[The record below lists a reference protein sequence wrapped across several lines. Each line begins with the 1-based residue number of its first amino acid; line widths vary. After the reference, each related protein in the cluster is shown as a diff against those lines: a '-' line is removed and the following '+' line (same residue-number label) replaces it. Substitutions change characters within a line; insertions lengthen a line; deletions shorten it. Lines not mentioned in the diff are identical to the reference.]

1 MRQLYLVIT
10 LTAVF
15 LLMACQS
22 VKNTRIDPTSY
33 LNDQAFPDYENIPI
47 ESQQEVFAL
56 DQDAK
61 DFVTATINPIADDI
75 EKMETLAYR
84 IFDRSD
90 LNLLYMASANTTAT
104 ETFHNRAANCLSMS
118 IMTYALAKQAGFG
131 VRFQDVEIPEYWTR
145 REGYSLLNGHINLQM
160 LPRPNMNV
168 TYFQTKGFQVDF
180 APREVKKHFPK
191 KIVSVETVL
200 AMYYNNKGADAL
212 LQKDFTKAYAYF
224 RAATKTDPE
233 FDSTWT
239 NLGFLYRL
247 EGYYQSAEDSY
258 QHAIDLNPENLTA
271 WENLAFLYGYT
282 NRPVAAKDINERL
295 ERKRFNN
302 PYYHINLGDEEFE
315 KENWDIALEHYRR
328 ALSLDKTKHEVYFGL
343 AKTYYE
349 LGAIQRSKRY
359 FALAKRFSNDH
370 QDQERYQ
377 GKLDLLT
384 KVQR

>member
-1 MRQLYLVIT
+1 MRKLYLVIT
-10 LTAVF
+10 LASVF
-15 LLMACQS
+15 FLMACQS
-22 VKNTRIDPTSY
+22 VKNTRIDPIYY
-33 LNDQAFPDYENIPI
+33 LNDQAFPDYKTVPI
-47 ESQQEVFAL
+47 ETQEEVFAL
-56 DQDAK
+56 DQEAK
-61 DFVTATINPIADDI
+61 NFVTETINPIADDI

-90 LNLLYMASANTTAT
+90 LNLLYMASANTIAT

-212 LQKDFTKAYAYF
+212 LQKDYTKAYAYF
-224 RAATKTDPE
+224 RAATQVDPE

-239 NLGFLYRL
+239 NLGFLFRL

-271 WENLAFLYGYT
+271 WENLAFLYDFTGRT
-282 NRPVAAKDINERL
+282 AEARVITARL
-295 ERKRFNN
+295 ERKRDDN
-302 PYYHINLGDEEFE
+302 PYYHLNLGDEEFE
-315 KENWDIALEHYRR
+315 HENWDTALAHYRK

-349 LGAIQRSKRY
+349 LGQVERSKRY
-359 FALAKRFSNDH
+359 LALAKRFSIDH
-370 QDQERYQ
+370 QDQDRYQ

-384 KVQR
+384 RR